1 MNTSCTEG
9 HVRLVD
15 GSTAN
20 EGRIEFCR
28 GGVWVAIYGSGR
40 NYNHAV
46 VVCRQLGTIMNVG
59 ECLVES
65 QSEIATHIM
74 LKVMLMHTVQ

>member
-1 MNTSCTEG
+1 MQKDKCVWLMV
-9 HVRLVD
+9 VRQMKDELNYVAVEFGWQSTAVD
-15 GSTAN
+15 GTTMMQWLCADS
-20 EGRIEFCR
+20 
-28 GGVWVAIYGSGR
+28 WD
-40 NYNHAV
+40 
-46 VVCRQLGTIMNVG
+46 TIMNVG